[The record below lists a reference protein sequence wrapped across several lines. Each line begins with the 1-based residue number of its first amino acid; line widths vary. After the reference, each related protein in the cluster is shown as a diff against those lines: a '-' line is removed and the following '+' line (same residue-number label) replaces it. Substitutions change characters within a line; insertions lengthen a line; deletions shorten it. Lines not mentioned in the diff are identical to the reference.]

1 MSCCLWAGQVLKAKE
16 KELVIR
22 MHQTYARIAAE
33 KEIRDT
39 EELKMLHE
47 KYAIP
52 RMPLEALFTRRLNT
66 SCRTILD
73 GSPWSRIN

>member
-1 MSCCLWAGQVLKAKE
+1 VQVLKAKE

-47 KYAIP
+47 K
-52 RMPLEALFTRRLNT
+52 
-66 SCRTILD
+66 
-73 GSPWSRIN
+73 